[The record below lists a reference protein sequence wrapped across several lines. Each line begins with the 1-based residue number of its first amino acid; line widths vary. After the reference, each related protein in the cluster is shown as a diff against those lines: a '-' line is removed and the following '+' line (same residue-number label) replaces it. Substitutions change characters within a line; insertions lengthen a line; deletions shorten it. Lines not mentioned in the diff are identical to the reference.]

1 MARPNKVTLNPNHDY
16 IRHLYDYSIRGLP
29 PWMDD
34 IIMGACYTSAGIS
47 KGKLNVN
54 PALVKAAVFL
64 PMISTDSCLNIYS
77 LEPISMRTAQ
87 RVAKAARFALEGIQM
102 YIERQKEDEVM
113 KVSWQIEK
121 EFLTSYYT
129 GRASKYYSLETEPLP
144 AHIMQLRA
152 DRKYEEY
159 GNAVIDFRTR
169 VNVG

>member
-1 MARPNKVTLNPNHDY
+1 MARPSKVTLNPNHDY

-77 LEPISMRTAQ
+77 LEPISQRTAQ
-87 RVAKAARFALEGIQM
+87 RVAKAARFALEGIEM
-102 YIERQKEDEVM
+102 YIQRQREDEVM
-113 KVSWQIEK
+113 KVSWQMEK

-129 GRASKYYSLETEPLP
+129 GKESKYYSPSTQELP
-144 AHIMQLRA
+144 YEITQLREQG
-152 DRKYEEY
+152 KYLEY
-159 GNAVIDFRTR
+159 GEAVRAFRL
-169 VNVG
+169 NH

>member
-1 MARPNKVTLNPNHDY
+1 MGRPTKVTLNPNHDY

-47 KGKLNVN
+47 RGKLNVN

-102 YIERQKEDEVM
+102 YIERQREDEVM

-129 GRASKYYSLETEPLP
+129 GRVSKYYSLPTQELP
-144 AHIMQLRA
+144 YEITQLREQG
-152 DRKYEEY
+152 KYLEY
-159 GNAVIDFRTR
+159 GVAVRDFRLDH
-169 VNVG
+169 